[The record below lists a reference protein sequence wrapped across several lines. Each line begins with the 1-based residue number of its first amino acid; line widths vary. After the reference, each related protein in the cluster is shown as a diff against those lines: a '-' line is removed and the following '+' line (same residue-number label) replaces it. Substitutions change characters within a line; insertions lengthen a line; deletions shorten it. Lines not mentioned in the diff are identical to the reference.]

1 MGQVRA
7 GRNKSETICEQ
18 VKERKNKADVMD
30 GTIENRKA

>member
-7 GRNKSETICEQ
+7 GRNKSKAICEQ

-30 GTIENRKA
+30 GASENRKA